1 MRANVRTETSAQQK
15 MEAWQ
20 LVAKLCA
27 QAQAA
32 LVQVNEG
39 PYELVQLHDAVP
51 DDGQRRSN
59 VQQA

>member
-1 MRANVRTETSAQQK
+1 MNARKETSAQQK

-39 PYELVQLHDAVP
+39 PYELVQLHWVENKA
-51 DDGQRRSN
+51 R
-59 VQQA
+59 VQVTLWNEGGK